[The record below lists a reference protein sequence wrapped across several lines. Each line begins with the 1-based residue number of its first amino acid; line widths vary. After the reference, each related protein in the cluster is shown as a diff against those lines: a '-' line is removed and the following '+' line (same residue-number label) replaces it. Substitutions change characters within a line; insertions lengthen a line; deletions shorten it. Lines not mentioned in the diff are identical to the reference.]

1 MQKNTSS
8 GEERWKQI
16 LKQRLQKQ
24 NTFFNR
30 KEKGDLILL
39 INKASR
45 GVPYLFLYIHNL
57 LANMDV
63 SRLCKKEIVDDIIV
77 NYLNQLRLSL
87 FPFYSIEDDAAPAMS
102 DIFFHLG
109 ANIAA
114 K

>member
-1 MQKNTSS
+1 MQKDTSY
-8 GEERWKQI
+8 GEGKWKQI

-24 NTFFNR
+24 SIFFSR

-45 GVPYLFLYIHNL
+45 GVPYLFLYVHNL
-57 LANMDV
+57 LWNIDV
-63 SRLCKKEIVDDIIV
+63 SRLCKKEIVEDSIV